1 MIKDLE
7 PISSIKSGADNE
19 PENNCSV
26 KFLTCSANSNGEQQ
40 VDKVNGGNAALS
52 DMKGSIEKSPG
63 EVMFFKTLHAQLK
76 KAIHFFGKAE
86 EELIIREE
94 RVREGI
100 EIIKNP
106 HSLNVYTNTTTIDR
120 WTMIAKSWYRFYKD
134 LLLLETYAIM
144 TYCSFSKILKKHD
157 KATGYNTRCAF
168 MTNVVNKANFS
179 SYPRLLQIIQRTQSS
194 YKEATEKLT
203 SECKRPG
210 LHEDEKLFVEM
221 IRQLHDQTM
230 GAERVQE
237 CSNCHT

>member
-7 PISSIKSGADNE
+7 PVSSNSGGDNE
-19 PENNCSV
+19 PENECST
-26 KFLTCSANSNGEQQ
+26 KISTCSANGNDEHLDKGNSSN
-40 VDKVNGGNAALS
+40 NLPS

-63 EVMFFKTLHAQLK
+63 EIMFFKTLHAQLK

-86 EELIIREE
+86 EELILREE

-106 HSLNVYTNTTTIDR
+106 KSLNVYTSTTTIDR

-134 LLLLETYAIM
+134 LLLLETFAIM

-179 SYPRLLQIIQRTQSS
+179 SYPRLLQIIQRTQLS
-194 YKEATEKLT
+194 YKEATEKLS
-203 SECKRPG
+203 SECNRPG
-210 LHEDEKLFVEM
+210 LHEDEKLFLEM

-230 GAERVQE
+230 GEERVRE
-237 CSNCHT
+237 CSTCQA